1 MALSPRE
8 KVLILIPVALG
19 AALGFYSY
27 IHQPLMARRAEVE
40 AQLEMVAR
48 DLKQGQKQLAQEGD
62 LEARRQAVAARE
74 QVVDSAVPG
83 KNAASLFVWYLS
95 QAEMRS
101 GGRVRG
107 IKVAERKTIDP
118 ANPKANAAPQGCTS
132 GSTGA
137 SSSGTN
143 SGAATDSGASNG
155 GATNSGTTN
164 GGTSG
169 DATNGNAGSNG
180 NPGVNSGSAGK
191 AGNAACTD
199 SAQFAPGAILV
210 VTMEL
215 KLSAKFS
222 EHLHFTQMLEEMP
235 LFLGND
241 RVELVRTQAPD
252 WQKAAQ
258 LVGEGMTARAANLLS
273 ESPQVEG
280 SYTLLLYFKNGKQG
294 PATSEMSFTSEP
306 GRKDPFATTGINEFT
321 KYVEDAFSGRVLV
334 PDPSN
339 PQQLIPEP
347 EQLG

>member
-27 IHQPLMARRAEVE
+27 IHEPLMARRAEVE
-40 AQLEMVAR
+40 TQLETVTR
-48 DLKQGQKQLAQEGD
+48 ELKQGQKQLVQERD
-62 LEARRQAVAARE
+62 LEARRQTVAARE

-83 KNAASLFVWYLS
+83 KNAAALFVWYLA

-107 IKVAERKTIDP
+107 LKVAERKAIDP
-118 ANPKANAAPQGCTS
+118 ANPKANVGPQGCTPD
-132 GSTGA
+132 STGA
-137 SSSGTN
+137 SGSGANAGTTN
-143 SGAATDSGASNG
+143 SGA
-155 GATNSGTTN
+155 
-164 GGTSG
+164 SG
-169 DATNGNAGSNG
+169 DANGNAGSSG
-180 NPGVNSGSAGK
+180 NAGVNSGAAGK
-191 AGNAACTD
+191 AGNATCTG

-215 KLSAKFS
+215 KISAKFS

-258 LVGEGMTARAANLLS
+258 LMGEGLAARATNLLA
-273 ESPQVEG
+273 ESPAVEG

-294 PATSEMSFTSEP
+294 PATSEMSFASEP
-306 GRKDPFATTGINEFT
+306 GRKDPFATTGINEFIQ
-321 KYVEDAFSGRVLV
+321 YVLDAYNGRGLV
-334 PDPSN
+334 PDPGN